1 MTTAITTLGKYHLF
15 KSGWTT
21 RINKINLYT
30 DTGVLVD
37 TQAVTFAYSGSTQKI
52 SPTAQIEFDVTA
64 GTNDVSYVS
73 LIYNDGSNDIVLYNK
88 SFAILYDF
96 PTTGY
101 LRIEAWEIGINA
113 TNSVTWDREYLFTQG
128 WETLLDWVGAY
139 IGQSDTLVGNGAI
152 TGVTANVSTGELE
165 CDDTIISIPASTTGI
180 NTLTFAYLGS
190 LSNPIVMYKVELGT
204 SYSFTNE
211 GTLLVENI
219 VFTL

>member
-1 MTTAITTLGKYHLF
+1 MITAITTLGKYHLF

-30 DTGVLVD
+30 DTGVLVG
-37 TQAVTFAYSGSTQKI
+37 TQAVTFVFGSEKI
-52 SPTAQIEFDVTA
+52 SPTAQIEFEVTA

-73 LIYNDGSNDIVLYNK
+73 LIYNDGSSDIVLYNK
-88 SFAILYDF
+88 SFSLLYDF
-96 PTTGY
+96 PTAGY
-101 LRIEAWEIGINA
+101 LRIEAWEIGVTA
-113 TNSVTWDREYLFTQG
+113 TNSVTWDTQYLFTMG
-128 WETLLDWVGAY
+128 WETTLDWVGAY

-211 GTLLVENI
+211 GTLLIENLK
-219 VFTL
+219 FTL